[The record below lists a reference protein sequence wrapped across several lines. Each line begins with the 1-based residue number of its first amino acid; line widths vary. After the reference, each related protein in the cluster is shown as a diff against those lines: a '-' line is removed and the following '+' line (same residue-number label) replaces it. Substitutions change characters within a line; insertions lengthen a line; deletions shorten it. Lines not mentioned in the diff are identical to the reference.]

1 MYYYKHNSV
10 KQWPKIIED
19 LTQDLTLTLLMDNSY
34 YVYCTSEFKFNEL
47 ITLVFKIH
55 SKDFF
60 IEGAHTSWKD
70 LLECLSNV
78 EKYSYIYILNRE
90 WTKLTTKFDIFN
102 QP

>member
-47 ITLVFKIH
+47 ITLVFKIPILKI
-55 SKDFF
+55 SSLKELTPA
-60 IEGAHTSWKD
+60 EGPVRVS
-70 LLECLSNV
+70 V
-78 EKYSYIYILNRE
+78 
-90 WTKLTTKFDIFN
+90 
-102 QP
+102 

>member
-1 MYYYKHNSV
+1 MY
-10 KQWPKIIED
+10 
-19 LTQDLTLTLLMDNSY
+19 NSY
-34 YVYCTSEFKFNEL
+34 YIYCTIENSIQWIDYPGFQNP
-47 ITLVFKIH
+47 H